1 MRKGR
6 VILFVSLFFFVG
18 LSAGVTQVYAY
29 SLRDV
34 VNSITV
40 AAKSVVEGL
49 IFLCFIVGLGLYVIP
64 LPWEEWPAKGKA
76 LMIRA
81 CTAQVVYALATLIF
95 SWLATMGA

>member
-1 MRKGR
+1 MTKGKI
-6 VILFVSLFFFVG
+6 ILFVSLFFLAC
-18 LSAGVTQVYAY
+18 LSTGATSAYAY

-40 AAKSVVEGL
+40 AAKNVVEGL

-64 LPWEEWPAKGKA
+64 LPWEEWPARGKA
-76 LMIRA
+76 LMARA
-81 CTAQVVYALATLIF
+81 CTAQVVYALASLIF